1 MGNSLTTPSLSI
13 AGEELSLFILP
24 RCLLSYTC
32 QLSCYAMYG
41 VEKWGVKPEKI
52 KLFEYNLLSDQ
63 SAEFSVKLGEIA
75 NTKAYIRGSIA
86 DMGSLLADID
96 NNVPKE
102 EGLFRKVQ
110 DERIRNRC
118 NFRKVCD

>member
-1 MGNSLTTPSLSI
+1 
-13 AGEELSLFILP
+13 
-24 RCLLSYTC
+24 
-32 QLSCYAMYG
+32 MYG

-63 SAEFSVKLGEIA
+63 SAEFSVKAGEID

-86 DMGSLLADID
+86 DMRSLLADID

-102 EGLFRKVQ
+102 EELFRKVQ